1 MLEKLKSMLTKK
13 AEQGEVD
20 ETVATESV
28 EEVKEAEPL
37 DPEALLEVR
46 HLQKY
51 FPVGEDFFGRPTNY
65 LKAVDDVSFKIK
77 EGTTLG
83 IVGESGCGK
92 TTLGRTILRLHPATS
107 GEIYFKGIDIN
118 TLGTKEL
125 NALRPEMQIIFQD
138 PYSSLSPRMPIGE
151 IIGEAVA
158 EHGLVPREQLKSYV
172 LDIMKKC
179 GLPYHYYERYP
190 HEFSGGQRQRICIAT
205 ALALQPKFVVCDEP
219 VSALDVSIQAQII
232 NLLRDLQKEM
242 GLTYIFISHDLSVV
256 EHISDYIGVMYLGSM
271 VEYGSTADIFEN
283 PMHPYTEALF
293 SAVPVPDPKMKM
305 NRIILS
311 GDIPSPINAPTGCKF
326 HTRCS
331 KCMDICKSVA
341 PKFKDYGNGH
351 MVACHLYSQE
361 DEE

>member
-1 MLEKLKSMLTKK
+1 MTELQETK
-13 AEQGEVD
+13 AVD
-20 ETVATESV
+20 KESV
-28 EEVKEAEPL
+28 KQATASAPL
-37 DPEALLEVR
+37 DREALLEVR
-46 HLQKY
+46 NLKKY
-51 FPVGEDFFGRPTNY
+51 FPVETDFFGRPTKY

-77 EGTTLG
+77 AGSTLG

-107 GEIYFKGIDIN
+107 GEIYFNGLDIN
-118 TLGTKEL
+118 QLKTSEM
-125 NALRPEMQIIFQD
+125 NALRPSMQIIFQD

-151 IIGEAVA
+151 IIGEAVE
-158 EHGLVPREQLKSYV
+158 EHKLVPKSELKAYV

-205 ALALQPKFVVCDEP
+205 ALALKPKFVVCDEP

-271 VEYGSTADIFEN
+271 VEYGSTQDIFEN

-293 SAVPVPDPKMKM
+293 SAVPVPDPNIKM

-311 GDIPSPINAPTGCKF
+311 GDIPSPINAPSGCKF
-326 HTRCS
+326 HTRCGR
-331 KCMDICKSVA
+331 CMEICKKVA

-361 DEE
+361 D